1 MEFGCRRLAIMF
13 CRPSR
18 LALLFS
24 LVQILAAVDRFEPIR
39 TLIRARL
46 VETGVA
52 SIAVAVAKD
61 GEIVW
66 EQGFGWADH
75 EKRLAATQHTSYSLA
90 SISKPITA
98 PALITLVEAGK
109 IDLDHPINDYVGD
122 AKLRGSAGDAKDD
135 KHPYGAP
142 EKRGRSFEALVATV
156 DSLV

>member
-75 EKRLAATQHTSYSLA
+75 EKRIAATQTHFVFAGFYLQTDYSNC
-90 SISKPITA
+90 PDD
-98 PALITLVEAGK
+98 AG
-109 IDLDHPINDYVGD
+109 
-122 AKLRGSAGDAKDD
+122 GS
-135 KHPYGAP
+135 
-142 EKRGRSFEALVATV
+142 R
-156 DSLV
+156 